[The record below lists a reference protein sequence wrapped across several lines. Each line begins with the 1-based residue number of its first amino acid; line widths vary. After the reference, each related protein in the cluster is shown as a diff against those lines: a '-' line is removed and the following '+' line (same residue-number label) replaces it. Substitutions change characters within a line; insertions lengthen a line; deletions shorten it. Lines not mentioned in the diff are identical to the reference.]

1 MTLMVD
7 GRPTDSSHRR
17 LAWLDGFFWAMT
29 RSSPHG
35 REAQA
40 KYTSVQLSIC
50 TGTRQSA
57 QRNWPQTPSA
67 RTTPSILL
75 SHLVGSQ
82 HSNQLRSTSLNLVYQ
97 QTPTRHASW
106 SWHQTSVFSSSS
118 CCASSDGLAH
128 VRICPVTPIS
138 PQHHH
143 HTTAQQKR
151 ASPLT

>member
-7 GRPTDSSHRR
+7 GRPTKSSHRR

-82 HSNQLRSTSLNLVYQ
+82 HSNQLCSTSLNLVYQ
-97 QTPTRHASW
+97 QTQH
-106 SWHQTSVFSSSS
+106 SSRQLEL
-118 CCASSDGLAH
+118 ASSLRLLLLQLLRQLRRPRPRPNMSCNTH
-128 VRICPVTPIS
+128 
-138 PQHHH
+138 
-143 HTTAQQKR
+143 
-151 ASPLT
+151 